1 MQANKIRSKKGMIS
15 LEQTE
20 ALLLILI
27 FAHKQNHF
35 KSVLLM
41 DIQNKMYVYMSVYA
55 VFPPENRGD

>member
-1 MQANKIRSKKGMIS
+1 